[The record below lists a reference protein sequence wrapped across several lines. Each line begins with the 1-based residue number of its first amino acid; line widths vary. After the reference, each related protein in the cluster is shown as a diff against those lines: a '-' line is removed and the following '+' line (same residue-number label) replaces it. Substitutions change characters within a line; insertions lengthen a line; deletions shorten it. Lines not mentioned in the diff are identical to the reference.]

1 MKIIIEEIEGFGET
15 EITIKCQ
22 SISDEIIE
30 FINEY
35 KLLDNRIWGSLNKE
49 SYILNPVDIYYI
61 ETIDNKVFAYTNDK
75 VYELNQKLYVLE
87 KILPNK
93 YFFRASK
100 SMIINISKIISIKS
114 LLNGR
119 IQAKL
124 DNDENVIIS
133 RSNVIL
139 FKEKLGV
146 NK

>member
-1 MKIIIEEIEGFGET
+1 MKIIIEEIDGFGET

-22 SISDEIIE
+22 SISNEITE

-35 KLLDNRIWGSLNKE
+35 KLLDNKIWGTLNKE
-49 SYILNPVDIYYI
+49 SYIINPIDIYYI
-61 ETIDNKVFAYTNDK
+61 DTIDNKVFAYTNNK
-75 VYELNQKLYVLE
+75 VYELNQKLYILE

-133 RSNVIL
+133 RSNAIL